1 MPEKA
6 ITSAISST
14 WAARPKIVVAPMA
27 SVCSADCTA
36 VYTGPGAMVL
46 TRTPAGL
53 CSAAQERVNE
63 ASDEGA
69 DLGGVAQIGGHETGL
84 TALGADLLD
93 DGGPPG
99 RIPASFI
106 AAARPIPGVA
116 PETRATGT
124 ADAASS
130 VLCAPLVVSKP
141 YAPEMDAPACDGG
154 GCHRQLR

>member
-99 RIPASFI
+99 RIPAVDHH
-106 AAARPIPGVA
+106 G
-116 PETRATGT
+116 ETG
-124 ADAASS
+124 
-130 VLCAPLVVSKP
+130 P
-141 YAPEMDAPACDGG
+141 
-154 GCHRQLR
+154 RQLYRGRPADPRGGPGDQGHRYGRCRFISPVCSSCRVETIRA